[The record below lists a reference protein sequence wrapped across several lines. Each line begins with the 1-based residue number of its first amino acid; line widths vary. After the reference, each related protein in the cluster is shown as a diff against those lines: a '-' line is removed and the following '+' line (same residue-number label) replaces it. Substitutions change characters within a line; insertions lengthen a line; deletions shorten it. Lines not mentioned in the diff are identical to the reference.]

1 MRPKNHGPW
10 SVAKN
15 PGKDSSIPLCFLAG
29 WRDSLQSFHE
39 FTFLFGV
46 KARVARVSMNFL
58 STHRWWRQEYY
69 GRIAYCIPILAF
81 ASCIYDVSTRQ
92 TPEMVQQAQWASW
105 LIYHGILFLVGK
117 PSILTYSLHILMS
130 QSWPCWR
137 RVALVPWEGHR
148 ISDMRQQVAD
158 MFVSENR
165 LPPNLIRTDSI
176 IIFPYFPIF
185 SRLNYS
191 NGHNMAIIL
200 GVSPRISGLK
210 SAGPTP
216 WHARAPRGTQG
227 HPGPKTWPFW
237 HWETWWS
244 PDDHRMD
251 FGLQPLPDKTSKI
264 RVLVGCKPVPNHWR
278 SISEAPTATTTSK
291 LWRNLAGKLLN
302 EPGKRSRECVVV
314 RVEHEDEITNAS
326 AVLLETLPSSDGGWL
341 MLMGKWGN
349 PSVWPTSILWNT
361 YLNHFRFEMGL
372 LSLVILLS
380 HGPTCTRTQGETDA
394 KKEIHA
400 VSVSHRTIPS
410 TWECIR
416 MSK

>member
-1 MRPKNHGPW
+1 M
-10 SVAKN
+10 AE
-15 PGKDSSIPLCFLAG
+15 L
-29 WRDSLQSFHE
+29 
-39 FTFLFGV
+39 
-46 KARVARVSMNFL
+46 
-58 STHRWWRQEYY
+58 
-69 GRIAYCIPILAF
+69 RIAFRSWRLHPAF
-81 ASCIYDVSTRQ
+81 TTCPPDKHLRWSSRRSGLVDWYI
-92 TPEMVQQAQWASW
+92 M
-105 LIYHGILFLVGK
+105 IYHFSWKTKHSNLF
-117 PSILTYSLHILMS
+117 ITYILMS

-137 RVALVPWEGHR
+137 RVALVLWEGHR
-148 ISDMRQQVAD
+148 ISDRMRQQVVT
-158 MFVSENR
+158 FVSENR

-176 IIFPYFPIF
+176 IIFPHVPIF

-200 GVSPRISGLK
+200 GETPRISGGK
-210 SAGPTP
+210 TAGPTP

-227 HPGPKTWPFW
+227 HRWGFHQGSLPSNFLQNEDGPKTWPFW

-278 SISEAPTATTTSK
+278 SISEAPTGTTTSK

>member
-1 MRPKNHGPW
+1 MPRMMALKQPKRRAGNRQFQWFQCLKNLMTSYEAEKPW
-10 SVAKN
+10 TLICCQKSGEGFFNSTLFSRWLK
-15 PGKDSSIPLCFLAG
+15 GQFT
-29 WRDSLQSFHE
+29 E

-46 KARVARVSMNFL
+46 KARAARVSMNFL

-185 SRLNYS
+185 S
-191 NGHNMAIIL
+191 HIF
-200 GVSPRISGLK
+200 PLK
-210 SAGPTP
+210 LFE
-216 WHARAPRGTQG
+216 
-227 HPGPKTWPFW
+227 WP
-237 HWETWWS
+237 
-244 PDDHRMD
+244 
-251 FGLQPLPDKTSKI
+251 
-264 RVLVGCKPVPNHWR
+264 
-278 SISEAPTATTTSK
+278 
-291 LWRNLAGKLLN
+291 
-302 EPGKRSRECVVV
+302 
-314 RVEHEDEITNAS
+314 
-326 AVLLETLPSSDGGWL
+326 
-341 MLMGKWGN
+341 
-349 PSVWPTSILWNT
+349 
-361 YLNHFRFEMGL
+361 
-372 LSLVILLS
+372 
-380 HGPTCTRTQGETDA
+380 
-394 KKEIHA
+394 
-400 VSVSHRTIPS
+400 
-410 TWECIR
+410 
-416 MSK
+416 